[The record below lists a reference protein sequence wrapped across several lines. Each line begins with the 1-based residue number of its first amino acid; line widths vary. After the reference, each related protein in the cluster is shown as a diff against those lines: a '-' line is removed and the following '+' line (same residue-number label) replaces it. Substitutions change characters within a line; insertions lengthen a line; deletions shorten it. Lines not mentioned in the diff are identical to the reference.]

1 MENDKNNDNNNQND
15 INNNNEKMNENLNEI
30 DNDNNNEIKE
40 NNENKEKHSIENKN
54 ENNIEKINENNKEN
68 NNENDISE
76 NINNLEKE
84 TENET
89 NIENK
94 IENNNEKINEN
105 NNENDISENI
115 NNLEKETENETNI
128 ENKIE
133 NNNEKINENNNENDI
148 PEHINNLEKETKSNN
163 KKIDNNKEIEK
174 IQEINT
180 DKNIKTKQ
188 NNKKIKDDIL
198 SGSKIKKTDEEIEQ
212 IENEK
217 IFNNIKNFSKSS
229 TSLKLKLLSLL
240 NYHSIISK
248 TLNITIPKEYLNFL
262 TKNEQKKF
270 EIYSKIN
277 EIISFSNE
285 NNSNNDNNNLLD
297 NYLEESDYE
306 KYNISKET
314 DNEIKPIYDFWK
326 FAIKNSNFFEM
337 NEKDEEI
344 FNYIKTIEG
353 KIENESKI
361 FKLIINFQENN
372 QFCENNSI
380 TKTYY
385 YNDKLNNI
393 IKVDYEE
400 IKWKSDD
407 LNPTLKK
414 KKFKNKKGDI
424 KIKYVDNPSFFDI
437 FDMKKSNLETDEG
450 ECEFL
455 KESFF
460 PNLLEYYMN
469 FHDDSEAS
477 DY

>member
-15 INNNNEKMNENLNEI
+15 LNNSNQKMNENLNEI
-30 DNDNNNEIKE
+30 DNDNINEKKD
-40 NNENKEKHSIENKN
+40 NNENKEKQSIENKI
-54 ENNIEKINENNKEN
+54 ENNIENNKEN

-76 NINNLEKE
+76 NINNLEKG
-84 TENET
+84 
-89 NIENK
+89 I
-94 IENNNEKINEN
+94 
-105 NNENDISENI
+105 
-115 NNLEKETENETNI
+115 ENETNI

-217 IFNNIKNFSKSS
+217 IFVNNIKNFSKSS

-277 EIISFSNE
+277 EIISLSND
-285 NNSNNDNNNLLD
+285 NNSNNDNKNLLE

-385 YNDKLNNI
+385 YDDKLNNI

-460 PNLLEYYMN
+460 PNSLEYYMN

>member
-15 INNNNEKMNENLNEI
+15 LNNNNQKMNENLNEI
-30 DNDNNNEIKE
+30 DNDNINEKKD
-40 NNENKEKHSIENKN
+40 NNENKEKQSIENKI
-54 ENNIEKINENNKEN
+54 ENNIENNKEN

-76 NINNLEKE
+76 NINNWEKGIE
-84 TENET
+84 YET

-105 NNENDISENI
+105 NNENDIS
-115 NNLEKETENETNI
+115 
-128 ENKIE
+128 
-133 NNNEKINENNNENDI
+133 
-148 PEHINNLEKETKSNN
+148 EHINNLEKETKSNN

-277 EIISFSNE
+277 EIISLSNE

-353 KIENESKI
+353 KIENKSKI

-424 KIKYVDNPSFFDI
+424 KIKYVDNPSFFVI

>member
-76 NINNLEKE
+76 NINNI
-84 TENET
+84 ENET
-89 NIENK
+89 NSENK
-94 IENNNEKINEN
+94 
-105 NNENDISENI
+105 NI
-115 NNLEKETENETNI
+115 NK
-128 ENKIE
+128 K
-133 NNNEKINENNNENDI
+133 ND
-148 PEHINNLEKETKSNN
+148 NS
-163 KKIDNNKEIEK
+163 KEIEK
-174 IQEINT
+174 IEEINT

-277 EIISFSNE
+277 EIISLSND
-285 NNSNNDNNNLLD
+285 NNSNNDNKNLLE

-344 FNYIKTIEG
+344 FYYIKTIEG
-353 KIENESKI
+353 KIENDSKI

-372 QFCENNSI
+372 KFCENNSI

-385 YNDKLNNI
+385 YNDKLNKI

>member
-1 MENDKNNDNNNQND
+1 MENINDNNNNNQND
-15 INNNNEKMNENLNEI
+15 SGIISQKMSENINEENNNN
-30 DNDNNNEIKE
+30 IKE
-40 NNENKEKHSIENKN
+40 NNESKEKQIHEIKI
-54 ENNIEKINENNKEN
+54 ENNIENNKEN
-68 NNENDISE
+68 NNENNNE
-76 NINNLEKE
+76 NNIEKNIE
-84 TENET
+84 K
-89 NIENK
+89 NIENNK
-94 IENNNEKINEN
+94 EKNNEN
-105 NNENDISENI
+105 NNENNKENYNENNKKINIENNNKKSDKTENI
-115 NNLEKETENETNI
+115 NDSEKEIENETNSKNI
-128 ENKIE
+128 
-133 NNNEKINENNNENDI
+133 NNENKN
-148 PEHINNLEKETKSNN
+148 INKE
-163 KKIDNNKEIEK
+163 IDNNKEIEK
-174 IQEINT
+174 INEINNEEN
-180 DKNIKTKQ
+180 KNIQTKE
-188 NNKKIKDDIL
+188 NDKKIKDDIL

-212 IENEK
+212 IENKK
-217 IFNNIKNFSKSS
+217 IFDNIKNFSKIS

-240 NYHSIISK
+240 NIHSLISK

-262 TKNEQKKF
+262 SKNEQKKF

-277 EIISFSNE
+277 EIISLS
-285 NNSNNDNNNLLD
+285 NDNNKNLLE
-297 NYLEESDYE
+297 NYLDELDYE

-314 DNEIKPIYDFWK
+314 NNEIKPIHDFWR

-344 FNYIKTIEG
+344 FYYIKTIEG
-353 KIENESKI
+353 KIENDSKI

-372 QFCENNSI
+372 KFCENNSI

-385 YNDKLNNI
+385 YNDKLNKI

-414 KKFKNKKGDI
+414 KKFKNKKGNI

-437 FDMKKSNLETDEG
+437 FDEKKSNLENDEG

-455 KESFF
+455 KDSFF

-469 FHDDSEAS
+469 FHDDSEDS

>member
-1 MENDKNNDNNNQND
+1 MENDKNNDNNNNQND
-15 INNNNEKMNENLNEI
+15 LNNNNQKMSENLNEI
-30 DNDNNNEIKE
+30 DNDNNNEIKD
-40 NNENKEKHSIENKN
+40 NNENKEKQSIENK
-54 ENNIEKINENNKEN
+54 IEKINENNKEN

-76 NINNLEKE
+76 NINDLEKE
-84 TENET
+84 TENKI

-94 IENNNEKINEN
+94 IENHNEKINEKI
-105 NNENDISENI
+105 NENDISENI
-115 NNLEKETENETNI
+115 NNLEKET
-128 ENKIE
+128 KG
-133 NNNEKINENNNENDI
+133 
-148 PEHINNLEKETKSNN
+148 NN
-163 KKIDNNKEIEK
+163 KKIENNKEIEK

-198 SGSKIKKTDEEIEQ
+198 SGSKIKKSDEEIEQ

-277 EIISFSNE
+277 EIISLSNE
-285 NNSNNDNNNLLD
+285 NNSNNDNKNLLE

-337 NEKDEEI
+337 NEKDEKI

-385 YNDKLNNI
+385 YDDKLNNI

-437 FDMKKSNLETDEG
+437 FDKKKSNLETDEG

>member
-84 TENET
+84 TKDET
-89 NIENK
+89 NIEKK

-105 NNENDISENI
+105 NKENNNGNNNENVISDNI
-115 NNLEKETENETNI
+115 KETENETNI
-128 ENKIE
+128 ENKNI
-133 NNNEKINENNNENDI
+133 
-148 PEHINNLEKETKSNN
+148 N
-163 KKIDNNKEIEK
+163 KKNDNSKEIEK
-174 IQEINT
+174 IEEINT

-277 EIISFSNE
+277 EIISLSNE

>member
-15 INNNNEKMNENLNEI
+15 LNNNNQKMNENLNEI
-30 DNDNNNEIKE
+30 DNDNINEKKD
-40 NNENKEKHSIENKN
+40 NNENKEKQS
-54 ENNIEKINENNKEN
+54 
-68 NNENDISE
+68 
-76 NINNLEKE
+76 
-84 TENET
+84 
-89 NIENK
+89 IENK
-94 IENNNEKINEN
+94 IENNIEN
-105 NNENDISENI
+105 NKENNIENDISENI

-277 EIISFSNE
+277 EIISLSND
-285 NNSNNDNNNLLD
+285 NNSNNDNKNLLE

-385 YNDKLNNI
+385 YDDKLNNI

>member
-68 NNENDISE
+68 NNRNNNENVISD
-76 NINNLEKE
+76 NIKE

-89 NIENK
+89 NSENK
-94 IENNNEKINEN
+94 
-105 NNENDISENI
+105 NI
-115 NNLEKETENETNI
+115 NK
-128 ENKIE
+128 K
-133 NNNEKINENNNENDI
+133 ND
-148 PEHINNLEKETKSNN
+148 NS
-163 KKIDNNKEIEK
+163 KEIEK
-174 IQEINT
+174 IEEINN
-180 DKNIKTKQ
+180 DKNIKNKQ

-229 TSLKLKLLSLL
+229 ISLKLKLLSLL

-277 EIISFSNE
+277 EIISLSND
-285 NNSNNDNNNLLD
+285 NNSNNDNKNLLE

>member
-15 INNNNEKMNENLNEI
+15 LNNNNQKMNENLNEI
-30 DNDNNNEIKE
+30 DNDNINEKKD
-40 NNENKEKHSIENKN
+40 NNENKEKQSIENKI
-54 ENNIEKINENNKEN
+54 ENNIENNKENNNENDISENINNIEKETKNETNNEKKKENNKEN

-105 NNENDISENI
+105 NNENDIS
-115 NNLEKETENETNI
+115 
-128 ENKIE
+128 
-133 NNNEKINENNNENDI
+133 
-148 PEHINNLEKETKSNN
+148 EHINNLEKETKSNN

-277 EIISFSNE
+277 EIISLSNE

-353 KIENESKI
+353 KIENKSKI